1 VNKAYINTIYP
12 SDIYGDQS
20 SQYFLIN

>member
-12 SDIYGDQS
+12 SDIYGDQC